1 MARLIA
7 HWVLSA
13 LCILLV
19 ARFVPGISV
28 SGFGAALLAAVIIGF
43 VNGTLGFLLKI
54 LTFPLIVLTFGIF
67 WIIIN
72 ALMLKFASLLVPGFN
87 VQWIRA
93 GILGG
98 HHLEPSEYRG
108 AAGAPRLWSSA
119 IVMSAHST
127 GPGAQK

>member
-28 SGFGAALLAAVIIGF
+28 NGFGTALLAAVIIGF

-54 LTFPLIVLTFGIF
+54 VTFPLIVLTFGIF

-87 VQWIRA
+87 VHGFAPPFWGAI
-93 GILGG
+93 ILS
-98 HHLEPSEYRG
+98 LLNIAVRQVLRG
-108 AAGAPRLWSSA
+108 FGPRPL
-119 IVMSAHST
+119 
-127 GPGAQK
+127 